1 MRSRLLIFAA
11 TAVLALFAACGGRKA
26 EDAAGTTALTMPDGS
41 TIRVEVMLT
50 PMDMMRGMMFR
61 DEMGKDRG
69 MLFVHD
75 KPGVQH
81 YWMYHVKIPL
91 DMIFL
96 DPGRRIVE
104 IEANVPPCPPESK
117 AKDCPSYGS
126 AQNVRFVLELAGG
139 EAARR
144 NLKVGDT
151 LRF

>member
-1 MRSRLLIFAA
+1 MRSRLPILAA
-11 TAVLALFAACGGRKA
+11 LAALVLAAGCGSRKV
-26 EDAAGTTALTMPDGS
+26 EDAAGTTPLTMPDGS
-41 TIRVEVMLT
+41 TIRVEVMMT
-50 PMDMMRGMMFR
+50 PIDMMRGMMFR

-91 DMIFL
+91 DMIFM
-96 DPGRRIVE
+96 DPDHRIVE

-126 AQNVRFVLELAGG
+126 AENVRFVLELAGG